1 MTAATDTAPTVD
13 LDDLATWVQLYAD
26 MTTAIAALEERKKAA
41 RERIESALGDAET
54 GTVAGIPVVRWT
66 HVTSSRLDQRKAK
79 QLLGDRVDEAMV
91 ETTSR
96 RFVLVDP
103 EEQA

>member
-1 MTAATDTAPTVD
+1 MTTTGTETPTVA

-26 MTTAIAALEERKKAA
+26 MNTAIAALEEKKKAA
-41 RERIESALGDAET
+41 REHIEAALGDAET
-54 GTVAGIPVVRWT
+54 GTVAGIPVIRWT

-96 RFVLVDP
+96 RFALVETED
-103 EEQA
+103 